1 MTSPIGAVP
10 GISGISSITGSR
22 SVTGDGNTGVA
33 DGTFAGKVGNALQ
46 SVSNTEK
53 AADLMA
59 QDVAAGG
66 DTPVHELMVAT
77 TKATLTVDMLVQVR
91 NRAVEAYQEVM
102 RMQV

>member
-1 MTSPIGAVP
+1 MTTPIAGIS
-10 GISGISSITGSR
+10 GISGISSVVGARGIERATP
-22 SVTGDGNTGVA
+22 T

-66 DTPVHELMVAT
+66 DTPVHELMIAT
-77 TKATLTVDMLVQVR
+77 TKATLSVDMLVQMR

>member
-1 MTSPIGAVP
+1 MTPISGVSGIS
-10 GISGISSITGSR
+10 GISGISSVGGNRGTER
-22 SVTGDGNTGVA
+22 VTPS
-33 DGTFAGKVGNALQ
+33 DGTFADRVGNALQ

-53 AADLMA
+53 SADLMA

-66 DTPVHELMVAT
+66 DTPIHELMIAT
-77 TKATLTVDMLVQVR
+77 TKATLSVDMLVQMR

>member
-1 MTSPIGAVP
+1 VTTPIA
-10 GISGISSITGSR
+10 GISGVSGISSVGGGGGIERATPS
-22 SVTGDGNTGVA
+22 

-53 AADLMA
+53 AADLMT

-66 DTPVHELMVAT
+66 DTPVHELMIAT
-77 TKATLTVDMLVQVR
+77 TKATLSVDMLVQMR

>member
-1 MTSPIGAVP
+1 MTTPIAGIA
-10 GISGISSITGSR
+10 GISGISSVVGAGGIERATP
-22 SVTGDGNTGVA
+22 T

-66 DTPVHELMVAT
+66 DTPVHELMIAT
-77 TKATLTVDMLVQVR
+77 TKATLSVDMLVQMR

-102 RMQV
+102 RMQI

>member
-1 MTSPIGAVP
+1 VTTPIA
-10 GISGISSITGSR
+10 GISGVSGISSVGGAGGIERATPS
-22 SVTGDGNTGVA
+22 

-53 AADLMA
+53 AADLMT

-66 DTPVHELMVAT
+66 DTPVHELMIAT
-77 TKATLTVDMLVQVR
+77 TKATLSVDMLVQMR

>member
-1 MTSPIGAVP
+1 MTPIS
-10 GISGISSITGSR
+10 GISGISGASGISPVGGGRGIERATPS
-22 SVTGDGNTGVA
+22 
-33 DGTFAGKVGNALQ
+33 DGTFADKVGNALQ

-53 AADLMA
+53 AADVMA

-66 DTPVHELMVAT
+66 DTPIHELMIAT
-77 TKATLTVDMLVQVR
+77 TKATLSVDMLVQMR